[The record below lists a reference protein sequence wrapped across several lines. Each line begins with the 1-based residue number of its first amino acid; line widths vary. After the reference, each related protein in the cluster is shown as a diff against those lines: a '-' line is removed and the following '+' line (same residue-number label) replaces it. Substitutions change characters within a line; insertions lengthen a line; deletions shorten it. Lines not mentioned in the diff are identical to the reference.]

1 MTTSTHDWKSYVSP
15 TDIGNRVRADFAV
28 EGVHC
33 AGCMSKIEN
42 GVGRIEGVQNVRL
55 NLSTH
60 RLAVEWNQYE
70 LEPDIIVEVI
80 ESMGYKAYPFDPKIL
95 QKNTDNSSREL
106 LKAVAVSGFAAT
118 NIMLLSVS
126 VWSGNATDITPE
138 TRSLLHW
145 ISALIALPAVAY
157 SGRTFFLSAFS
168 SIKKRSL
175 NMDVPISVGVILAL
189 VLSIIQTIQH
199 AEHAYF
205 DSAVML
211 IFFLLIGRYLDQNM
225 RKRTRSFAENL
236 AALRAES
243 ATKILPDGS
252 SKKVPLTRV
261 DPGDLVLVAPG
272 DRIPVDGI
280 VKSGSSEIDQSL
292 ITGETS
298 LSTISTGDNVFA
310 GTLNIGGSLQIQVTA
325 STQGTLLDEVNQLLE
340 TATQVKS
347 AYVRLV
353 DRVAKL
359 YAPVVH
365 CAAILTFLA
374 WYFTG
379 GDWQQ
384 SLVIAISVLII
395 TCPCALGLA
404 IPAVQVVACG
414 LLYRNGILLN
424 SGDAIERLA
433 QVDTII
439 FDKTGTLTQPN
450 PSLVNSEIY
459 SNQILMR
466 AAKLAQSSRH
476 PLAKAL
482 TVYSAGNPPFESVQE
497 VSGAG
502 VETIA
507 EGVKL
512 KLGSPE
518 FCGVSNDAIS
528 EFKAKHPSASVLVYF
543 EEDKEPVIFLFEQK
557 IRDDAKQVIS
567 DLKKL
572 GYKLLILSGDHE
584 VAVQKVAQQVG
595 IEYFKSAQKPQDKVA
610 IIEGIKSQGYQTLM
624 VGDGLNDAPSLAT
637 AHVSLSPITA
647 VQLSQASADGV
658 FISDKLVPVKLAL
671 QLAKNAR
678 RTMSENL
685 LLSVCYNVIA
695 IPIAVLGF
703 VTPLIA
709 ALAMSGS
716 SIIVTANALKLRF
729 SSTRLANNSGAVG

>member
-42 GVGRIEGVQNVRL
+42 GIGRIEGVQNARL

-138 TRSLLHW
+138 TRSFLHW

-168 SIKKRSL
+168 SIKKRAL

-189 VLSIIQTIQH
+189 ILSIIQTIQH

-211 IFFLLIGRYLDQNM
+211 IFFLLIGRFLDQNM

-252 SKKVPLTRV
+252 CKKVPLTRV
-261 DPGDLVLVAPG
+261 NPGELVLVAPG

-347 AYVRLV
+347 AYVRLA

-365 CAAILTFLA
+365 CAAILTFFA
-374 WYFTG
+374 WFFTG

-414 LLYRNGILLN
+414 LLYQNGILLN

-433 QVDTII
+433 QVDIII
-439 FDKTGTLTQPN
+439 FDKTGTLTQPEA
-450 PSLVNSEIY
+450 SLVNPEIY
-459 SNQILMR
+459 SVQILMR

-482 TVYSAGNPPFESVQE
+482 SAYSTENVTFESVRE

-507 EGVKL
+507 EGLKL
-512 KLGSPE
+512 QLGSPE
-518 FCGVSNDAIS
+518 FCGVSTDIIFK
-528 EFKAKHPSASVLVYF
+528 FKAKHPSASVLVYL

-557 IRDDAKQVIS
+557 IRDDANQVIS

-584 VAVQKVAQQVG
+584 VAVQEVAQQVG
-595 IEYFKSAQKPQDKVA
+595 IEYYKSAQKPQDKVA

-647 VQLSQASADGV
+647 VQLSQASADGI
-658 FISDKLVPVKLAL
+658 FISDKLAPVKLAL

-685 LLSVCYNVIA
+685 LLSACYNVIA

-716 SIIVTANALKLRF
+716 SIIVTANALKLRLF
-729 SSTRLANNSGAVG
+729 SASQASKSGAVE

>member
-1 MTTSTHDWKSYVSP
+1 
-15 TDIGNRVRADFAV
+15 
-28 EGVHC
+28 
-33 AGCMSKIEN
+33 
-42 GVGRIEGVQNVRL
+42 
-55 NLSTH
+55 
-60 RLAVEWNQYE
+60 
-70 LEPDIIVEVI
+70 
-80 ESMGYKAYPFDPKIL
+80 
-95 QKNTDNSSREL
+95 
-106 LKAVAVSGFAAT
+106 
-118 NIMLLSVS
+118 MLLSVS

-138 TRSLLHW
+138 TRSFLHW

-168 SIKKRSL
+168 SIKRRSL

-205 DSAVML
+205 DSAIML

-298 LSTISTGDNVFA
+298 LSAISTGDNVFA
-310 GTLNIGGSLQIQVTA
+310 GTLNVGGSLQIQVTA

-374 WYFTG
+374 WYFLG

-404 IPAVQVVACG
+404 IRQ
-414 LLYRNGILLN
+414 
-424 SGDAIERLA
+424 
-433 QVDTII
+433 
-439 FDKTGTLTQPN
+439 
-450 PSLVNSEIY
+450 
-459 SNQILMR
+459 
-466 AAKLAQSSRH
+466 
-476 PLAKAL
+476 
-482 TVYSAGNPPFESVQE
+482 
-497 VSGAG
+497 
-502 VETIA
+502 
-507 EGVKL
+507 
-512 KLGSPE
+512 
-518 FCGVSNDAIS
+518 
-528 EFKAKHPSASVLVYF
+528 
-543 EEDKEPVIFLFEQK
+543 
-557 IRDDAKQVIS
+557 
-567 DLKKL
+567 
-572 GYKLLILSGDHE
+572 
-584 VAVQKVAQQVG
+584 
-595 IEYFKSAQKPQDKVA
+595 FKSLLVDCC
-610 IIEGIKSQGYQTLM
+610 IETGY
-624 VGDGLNDAPSLAT
+624 
-637 AHVSLSPITA
+637 
-647 VQLSQASADGV
+647 
-658 FISDKLVPVKLAL
+658 
-671 QLAKNAR
+671 
-678 RTMSENL
+678 
-685 LLSVCYNVIA
+685 C
-695 IPIAVLGF
+695 
-703 VTPLIA
+703 
-709 ALAMSGS
+709 
-716 SIIVTANALKLRF
+716 
-729 SSTRLANNSGAVG
+729 